1 MADFTSFT
9 TRQLQHVADTGF
21 VKQEGMIIDVLP
33 LAWVDDE
40 ATNYDGVSF
49 TVQHPLANFDE
60 VGAGAI
66 LAYGEHPKPGGN
78 TQRASVV
85 LNAHRVACRYEPI
98 IRGFNNDPNRLARLE
113 QLGPIQLGKVRG
125 IMERQTADFLFD
137 SANYSNVDVTASAS
151 LEALD
156 PDENIFVTMFSALR
170 AGGHYRYRNLMGA
183 SLEGFIYRDDL
194 PILGEFLE
202 ITGVLGRESATA
214 TVRLN
219 PGGLSDE
226 RIAQAIM
233 SRLRLDALHV
243 IEHAPNSAAIALA
256 QGAAQGLIN
265 PTTDTSGVYTG
276 TALSVHLM
284 DRSAAAYN
292 LRTDDGK
299 VLKPR
304 FGPIITT
311 AGNGLNCELLSDYD
325 GLGRIEKVWA
335 ECSYGIADITQKA
348 ADSNSA
354 FDDIPQGIIFNK
366 ITP

>member
-49 TVQHPLANFDE
+49 VVQHPLANFDE
-60 VGAGAI
+60 ANAGAI

-78 TQRASVV
+78 TQQATVV
-85 LNAHRVACRYEPI
+85 LNANRVACRYEPI

-125 IMERQTADFLFD
+125 IMERHTADFLFD
-137 SANYSNVDVTASAS
+137 SGNYSNFDVTLAGS
-151 LEALD
+151 LEDLP
-156 PDENIFVTMFSALR
+156 PDENIFVTMFKELR
-170 AGGHYRYRNLMGA
+170 AAGHYRYRNLMGA

-219 PGGLSDE
+219 PGGFSDE

-243 IEHAPNSAAIALA
+243 IEHAPNSAGISLL
-256 QGAAQGLIN
+256 QGTAQGLVN
-265 PTTDTSGVYTG
+265 PTTDTSGVYVG
-276 TALSVHLM
+276 SAIAIHLM

-335 ECSYGIADITQKA
+335 ECSYGIADITKKA
-348 ADSNSA
+348 VTSNAA
-354 FDDIPQGIIFNK
+354 FSDVPQGIIFNK